1 MDWSRHECMVA
12 VSSGM
17 TERLSKDDWI
27 AHGLLVLGRDGP
39 NALKVGSMAAELSIS
54 RGSFYWH
61 FRDVADFETQVL
73 HQWETATTDTVV
85 QRLETD
91 QRRDR
96 LEQLISRAFT
106 TRRALDRAI
115 RSWAVSS
122 PAVAAVAA
130 NADDRRIAYISE
142 MLVAAGVPSSRAG
155 ERARF
160 LYWAYLGH
168 AMVADP
174 HAVFLSPE
182 GISDI
187 VEMFER

>member
-1 MDWSRHECMVA
+1 
-12 VSSGM
+12 M
-17 TERLSKDDWI
+17 TERLSKEAWVV
-27 AHGLLVLGRDGP
+27 HGLKVLSRDGP
-39 NALKVGSMAAELSIS
+39 NALKVGSMAAELSVS

-61 FRDVADFETQVL
+61 FRDVADFEAQVL

-85 QRLETD
+85 RRLEAD

-96 LEQLISRAFT
+96 LEQLITRAFT
-106 TRRALDRAI
+106 SRRDLDRAI
-115 RSWAVSS
+115 RSWAASS

-130 NADDRRIAYISE
+130 NADDQRIAYIAD
-142 MLVAAGVPSSRAG
+142 MLVGAGVAASRAG

-174 HAVFLSPE
+174 HAVLLTPE
-182 GISDI
+182 GIRDV